1 MLLTDVNMPVM
12 NGYELA
18 RAIRLQNAKA
28 PIIGVTANAM
38 RDEGERCQAAGM
50 TCWVVKPLSLTTL
63 RNLLLNVTPA
73 LAHEEAGRQPSLE
86 LSVQLA
92 EAESSAAGIVLSP
105 AMRDLFLSTMEKDIR
120 AIRLALAAGEQT
132 DVLHKVHGVSGA
144 LSVVQAHALA
154 RLFGELEHRLRAP
167 SLQLTL
173 IDDIHQALDRLCDLM
188 RSV

>member
-1 MLLTDVNMPVM
+1 M
-12 NGYELA
+12 
-18 RAIRLQNAKA
+18 
-28 PIIGVTANAM
+28 
-38 RDEGERCQAAGM
+38 
-50 TCWVVKPLSLTTL
+50 
-63 RNLLLNVTPA
+63 
-73 LAHEEAGRQPSLE
+73 
-86 LSVQLA
+86 QLA

-105 AMRDLFLSTMEKDIR
+105 AMRDLFFSTMEKDIR
-120 AIRLALAAGEQT
+120 AIRLALAAGEQI